1 MIKVETLAM
10 CLMVV
15 PNDLYLEDIGFD
27 TLVFKNEEGKKI
39 VLKQKELVK
48 EYINLRNQC
57 LTNKE

>member
-48 EYINLRNQC
+48 EYINLRN
-57 LTNKE
+57 